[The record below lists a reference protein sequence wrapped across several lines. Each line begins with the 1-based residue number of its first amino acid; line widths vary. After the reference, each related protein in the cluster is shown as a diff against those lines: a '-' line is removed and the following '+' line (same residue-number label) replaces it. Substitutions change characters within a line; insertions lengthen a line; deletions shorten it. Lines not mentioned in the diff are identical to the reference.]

1 MTNKPLDFNRDFLSF
16 SNGNAKLKKD
26 TLITSLPAGQTCPG
40 ADICQS
46 MVILDKEG
54 NRKIKDGKNC
64 EFRCF
69 AASEEVRRN
78 NIYLSRKTNYELIN
92 YHVQRGSF
100 YRLVNLIERS
110 IDKKKTRNTKK
121 IRIHQSGD
129 FYKPLYLKSWLKVAD
144 NNPQYKFYC
153 YSKSLNLFLQKELP
167 DNFFL
172 TASVGGKYDYLI
184 HKGYFKRY
192 AIVVNNEDEARALGM
207 LHIGKP
213 YEIDHDDS
221 HCFGSDPF
229 ALLVHGTQPKGS
241 KAAQAL
247 SERKKQN
254 KFVGYSK

>member
-129 FYKPLYLKSWLKVAD
+129 FYKPLYLKSWL
-144 NNPQYKFYC
+144 
-153 YSKSLNLFLQKELP
+153 
-167 DNFFL
+167 
-172 TASVGGKYDYLI
+172 
-184 HKGYFKRY
+184 
-192 AIVVNNEDEARALGM
+192 
-207 LHIGKP
+207 
-213 YEIDHDDS
+213 
-221 HCFGSDPF
+221 
-229 ALLVHGTQPKGS
+229 
-241 KAAQAL
+241 
-247 SERKKQN
+247 
-254 KFVGYSK
+254 